1 MGNYYSREISDKLNL
16 HTYNFLCCI
25 GNGISGRL
33 FPNLLDS
40 IRSVVINENKI
51 QTKILL
57 QKNTKMKEIKFV
69 NNLNDL
75 DYNAFDRVIFQ
86 YDFNGLDTNNFS
98 FVLNRLVDITDNNG
112 YVLITEIA
120 HSDAIKEKIVN
131 WLYSK
136 FLFDFWIIENK
147 SDRNLYDIL
156 IKVKK

>member
-1 MGNYYSREISDKLNL
+1 
-16 HTYNFLCCI
+16 
-25 GNGISGRL
+25 
-33 FPNLLDS
+33 
-40 IRSVVINENKI
+40 
-51 QTKILL
+51 
-57 QKNTKMKEIKFV
+57 
-69 NNLNDL
+69 L